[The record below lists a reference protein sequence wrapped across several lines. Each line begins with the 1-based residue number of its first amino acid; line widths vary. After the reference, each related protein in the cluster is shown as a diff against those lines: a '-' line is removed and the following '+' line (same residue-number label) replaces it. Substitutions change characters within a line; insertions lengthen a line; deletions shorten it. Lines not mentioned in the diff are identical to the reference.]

1 MMKLTD
7 LERNSALW
15 LKVSGAMTE
24 RLQMLRE
31 MNDSSLTADETAKMR
46 GRISE
51 IKLILEWANPDPQID

>member
-7 LERNSALW
+7 IERNSALW
-15 LKVSGAMTE
+15 LKVSEALTE

-31 MNDSSLTADETAKMR
+31 MNDNSLTGDETAKMR
-46 GRISE
+46 GKISE

>member
-7 LERNSALW
+7 IERNSALW
-15 LKVSGAMTE
+15 LKVSEALTE

-31 MNDSSLTADETAKMR
+31 MNDNSLTADETAKMR
-46 GRISE
+46 GKISE